1 MGPHTQPRS
10 AAGSQVDELAAWRVR
25 RLVAAGFG
33 EDLAATLAGDRATDL
48 HALLELVDRGCP
60 PRLAARILA
69 PLGSERQ
76 PS

>member
-1 MGPHTQPRS
+1 MGAHAQPRS
-10 AAGSQVDELAAWRVR
+10 AARSQADQLAAWRVR

-33 EDLAATLAGDRATDL
+33 EDLAAILARDPETDL

-69 PLGSERQ
+69 PLGSEQQ